1 MLLEPYRIR
10 LRKIQAKQKAYSD
23 MNFDLINNGD
33 LKKIR
38 LIIRACIAEEKQ
50 KIDENHLID
59 PHSVLSYIRVQQAAR
74 SVSDLLMSANLVKS
88 LIKSNLRGTNL
99 IYPLNKK
106 WQYLFSQNGVSLRG
120 YSSLIQFFIYR
131 IKSLVKNYYKALIL
145 ITAHGKDK
153 IFYFEPNS
161 TFIYA
166 ESEYKSDST
175 SPNKYHFVHWL
186 KANKII
192 DNYSD
197 NVYFLTLRKS
207 MNPNDIHFNDLF
219 NFKFFNTLVTFS
231 KFVKIY
237 KLQFIKLFF
246 IAPNLFI
253 EYTNL
258 NSDITMNVSKLIIPS
273 SMGWFKSTWH
283 LKVEELGTEI
293 IFVNLSDSSEPS
305 ATFDHDFPINWY
317 AFSQWKTVTV
327 CSEYQKQIFESQCP
341 KAYLDKITVTG
352 TPDWQESGDL
362 QTNNNMQYIS
372 VFDFEPHKDHYGFS
386 CNNDSGYSNIHNTVM
401 FIQSLTEIAQK
412 LGVCLIYK
420 SKRNIPDSSRYKE
433 YKDTLFNSSKTSK
446 FFQVAPELIS
456 PRRLIIGSLA
466 SIHMPFTS
474 TALIAKELRIPSCF
488 YDVVG
493 LIEEN
498 DPGANGI
505 KIINNQHI
513 LTNWLSEQINRRAD
527 IS

>member
-23 MNFDLINNGD
+23 MHFDLINNGD

-59 PHSVLSYIRVQQAAR
+59 PHSVLSHIRVQQAAR

-131 IKSLVKNYYKALIL
+131 IKSLVKNYYIALRL

-153 IFYFEPNS
+153 NFNFEPNS
-161 TFIYA
+161 TFIFA

-186 KANKII
+186 KANEII
-192 DNYSD
+192 DNNSD
-197 NVYFLTLRKS
+197 NVYFLTLQKS
-207 MNPNDIHFNDLF
+207 KNPRDIHFYNLF
-219 NFKFFNTLVTFS
+219 NFKLFNTLITFS
-231 KFVKIY
+231 KFVKKY
-237 KLQFIKLFF
+237 KLQFVKLFF

-273 SMGWFKSTWH
+273 SKGWFKSTWH
-283 LKVEELGTEI
+283 LKVEELGTEV

-372 VFDFEPHKDHYGFS
+372 VFDFEPHKDYYGFS

-420 SKRNIPDSSRYKE
+420 SKRNIPDSRRYKE

-493 LIEEN
+493 LIEAN